1 MTTTT
6 GLPALAALAL
16 GFLAFLVALFAA
28 RLRRGDQAVPQRRSP
43 RSLLGIL
50 VQGIA
55 IAIVAAAPWVP
66 TLDPLGAPALLQAL
80 GVALLMA
87 ATVGL
92 FVWASRTMGRNW
104 SIVARTRAD
113 HRLVTTGPFAHV
125 RHPIYVVLFLF
136 MLAIA
141 IGLGTW
147 TRLIVAIPLYALGTW
162 QRITVEEGLL
172 RAMFGADYDAYARR
186 VKRFVPGLF

>member
-1 MTTTT
+1 MTTPT

-16 GFLAFLVALFAA
+16 GFFAFLVALIATQ
-28 RLRRGDQAVPQRRSP
+28 LRRAPEEKQRQSFRSI
-43 RSLLGIL
+43 LGI
-50 VQGIA
+50 VIQGIA
-55 IAIVAAAPWVP
+55 IAIVAGASWTP
-66 TLDPLGAPALLQAL
+66 TLDPLGAPALCQAAA
-80 GVALLMA
+80 VALLMA

-113 HRLVTTGPFAHV
+113 HQLVTTGPFAHV
-125 RHPIYVVLFLF
+125 RHPIYVALFLF

-147 TRLIVAIPLYALGTW
+147 PRLIIAIPLYALGTW
-162 QRITVEEGLL
+162 QRIMVEEALL
-172 RAMFGADYDAYARR
+172 RAVFGADYDAYAAR
-186 VKRFVPGLF
+186 VRRFVPGLF

>member
-1 MTTTT
+1 MTTPT

-16 GFLAFLVALFAA
+16 GFVAFLVALIAA
-28 RLRRGDQAVPQRRSP
+28 WLRRAPEAKHRQSLRSI
-43 RSLLGIL
+43 LGI
-50 VQGIA
+50 VIQGIA
-55 IAIVAAAPWVP
+55 IAIVAGAAWTP
-66 TLDPLGAPALLQAL
+66 TLDPLGARALLQAAA
-80 GVALLMA
+80 VALLMA

-113 HRLVTTGPFAHV
+113 HQLVTTGPFAHV
-125 RHPIYVVLFLF
+125 RHPIYVALFLF

-147 TRLIVAIPLYALGTW
+147 PRLIVAIPLYALGTW
-162 QRITVEEGLL
+162 QRIMVEEALL
-172 RAMFGADYDAYARR
+172 RTMFGADYDAYAAR
-186 VKRFVPGLF
+186 VRRFVPGLF